1 MPAFHHGITA
11 QELTQGILPM
21 RNANISVIGLIATA
35 SDADDEMYPIGTPVL
50 LAGIT
55 QANID
60 KAGTNTD
67 GSTLRD
73 CLQTIRDIHNPT
85 VVVLRFKDSASLWA
99 DVNQLDILLTA
110 QSRLGVT
117 PKILAAPAIDT
128 PAVTHK
134 LASIAKRRRG
144 FYYFAPRR
152 DDGTMIE
159 AIADI
164 VKYRDTFGARE
175 VHMIENEWG
184 TPVKK

>member
-1 MPAFHHGITA
+1 MANFHHGITA
-11 QELTQGILPM
+11 QELTQGIMPM

-50 LAGIT
+50 LTGIT
-55 QANID
+55 QTNID

-85 VVVLRFKDSASLWA
+85 VVVLRFKDAASLWA

-110 QSRLGVT
+110 QSRLGVI
-117 PKILAAPAIDT
+117 PKILVAPGIDT

-134 LASIAKRRRG
+134 IVSIAARRRG
-144 FYYFAPRR
+144 FVYAAPRQE
-152 DDGTMIE
+152 DGTAIE
-159 AIADI
+159 QLDEIT
-164 VKYRDTFGARE
+164 KYRDTFGARE
-175 VHMIENEWG
+175 LHLIENEWG